1 MPDVS
6 TPFGRLSFR
15 TTRQGLSRIDLR
27 PVPGRRPD
35 RESRTALDRT
45 VARTLTKY
53 FAGKVQDFDVPLD
66 LTGVTPFQRRVL
78 QCCARIP
85 FGQVLTYAELA
96 RKAGKPG
103 AARAVGR
110 VMATNPIPVVIPC
123 HRVVD
128 SGLRLR
134 GYGGGLKMKRGLLER
149 EGLTVTGQGAK
160 ARVVR
165 ES

>member
-6 TPFGRLSFR
+6 TPFGRISFR
-15 TTRQGLSRIDLR
+15 TTRHGLSRIDLP
-27 PVPGRRPD
+27 PVRGPSPA
-35 RESRTALDRT
+35 RESGSALDRR
-45 VARTLTKY
+45 VARTLAGY
-53 FAGKVQDFDVPLD
+53 FAGKVKDFAIPLD
-66 LTGVTPFQRRVL
+66 LTGATPFQRRVL
-78 QCCARIP
+78 RCCARIP

-134 GYGGGLKMKRGLLER
+134 GYGGGLTMKRKLLER
-149 EGLTVTGQGAK
+149 EGLTVTGQGAR
-160 ARVVR
+160 ARVIR
-165 ES
+165 KS